1 MSSKTASKLVLPVS
15 ERDHIRGP
23 VQAPVTLV
31 EYGDFECPYCGQA
44 YVVVKELEQ
53 ELASLLRVVFRNFP
67 LTMVHPHALQ
77 AAETAESAGGQ
88 GRFWDM
94 HDVLF
99 EHQDALSVTDLTEY
113 ANDLGLD
120 MTQFVRDVTEH
131 TYADRIREEAAEG
144 VRSGVNGTPT
154 FFINGVR
161 YEGSSDFG
169 SLLAVIQDEG
179 AR

>member
-1 MSSKTASKLVLPVS
+1 MSTNAASKLVLPVS
-15 ERDHIRGP
+15 ERDHVRGP
-23 VQAPVTLV
+23 AQAPVTLV
-31 EYGDFECPYCGQA
+31 EYGDFECPYCRQA
-44 YVVVKELEQ
+44 YVVVKELQQ
-53 ELASLLRVVFRNFP
+53 ELGPLLRVVFRNFP

-77 AAETAESAGGQ
+77 AAEAAESAGGQ

-99 EHQDALSVTDLTEY
+99 KHQDALAPTDLTEY

-120 MTQFVRDVTEH
+120 MPQFVRDITEH
-131 TYADRIREEAAEG
+131 TYAGRIREDVRDG
-144 VRSGVNGTPT
+144 VRSGVDGTPT

-161 YEGSSDFG
+161 HEGSYDFD
-169 SLLAVIQDEG
+169 SLLAVVQDKG